1 MIKITYHFKFPET
14 NEPTLTFKF
23 GLDDKTVSFI
33 QLEEVKETH
42 EEWTNLNFEKC
53 QNCPLNESQ
62 VKQCPIAKN
71 LNHLTFFFKDTKSFK
86 KSMIFVE
93 TEERAYAKNASIQ
106 EGLFSIFGVIMA
118 TSDCPH
124 MNFLKPMARFH
135 LPFSTPEETM
145 FRAYSTFLL
154 KEYLNENYSRDVL
167 NQLFALYKE
176 TQMVND
182 GILARIR
189 KIAKGDANQNAVII
203 LNNFTQIMEVD
214 RSTDLSMVKEMFKN
228 ICLK

>member
-23 GLDDKTVSFI
+23 ALDPKTLSFI
-33 QLEEVKETH
+33 PLEKVET
-42 EEWTNLNFEKC
+42 ENEAWTKLNYEKC
-53 QNCPLNESQ
+53 QNCPLSEATFE
-62 VKQCPIAKN
+62 QCPVAKN
-71 LNHLTFFFKDTKSFK
+71 INHLTFFFKDTKSFK

-93 TEERAYAKNASIQ
+93 TEERAFAKNASIQ
-106 EGLFSIFGVIMA
+106 EGLFSIFGIIMA

-145 FRAYSTFLL
+145 VRSYSTYLL
-154 KEYLNENYSRDVL
+154 REYLNGNYSSDVL
-167 NQLFALYKE
+167 NGLFDLYKE
-176 TQMVND
+176 TQLVND
-182 GILARIR
+182 GILNRIR

-228 ICLK
+228 IKT

>member
-14 NEPTLTFKF
+14 NEATLTFKF
-23 GLDDKTVSFI
+23 GLDDKTLSFI
-33 QLEEVKETH
+33 PLETVETTH
-42 EEWTNLNFEKC
+42 EEWTTLGFEQCK
-53 QNCPLNESQ
+53 NCPLNEVTSP
-62 VKQCPIAKN
+62 QCPVAKN
-71 LNHLTFFFKDTKSFK
+71 INHLIFFFKDAKSFK

-145 FRAYSTFLL
+145 FRSYSAFLL
-154 KEYLNENYSRDVL
+154 REYLSGNFKGEVL
-167 NQLFALYKE
+167 NELFALYKE
-176 TQMVND
+176 TQEVND

-214 RSTDLSMVKEMFKN
+214 RSTDLSIVKDLFKN
-228 ICLK
+228 IKL